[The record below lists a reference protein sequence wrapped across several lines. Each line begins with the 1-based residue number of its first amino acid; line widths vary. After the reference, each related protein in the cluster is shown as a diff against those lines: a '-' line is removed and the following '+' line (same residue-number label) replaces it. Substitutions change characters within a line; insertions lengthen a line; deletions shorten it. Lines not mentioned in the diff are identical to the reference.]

1 MFWCGVRRGI
11 ISLAWPLASAA
22 CRFVL
27 PDLSVSS
34 GERSDRSE
42 TEATEAAGGVRRGG
56 RGVGIGRERRGPGDG
71 VEMVRG
77 VYVSVEQRWKWGEH
91 FTYIRVWAAGM
102 QPLVCSSAVAC

>member
-42 TEATEAAGGVRRGG
+42 TEATEAAEGYAGEGEVWALEEREERPRRWG
-56 RGVGIGRERRGPGDG
+56 RDNERGICVSGAT
-71 VEMVRG
+71 VEMG
-77 VYVSVEQRWKWGEH
+77 
-91 FTYIRVWAAGM
+91 
-102 QPLVCSSAVAC
+102 